1 MFECIGGIVL
11 EKTLPSACVTQVINE
26 QGIPKMPQGV
36 KAAFG
41 SHADFNICGGTYSV
55 HCPWWG
61 QKLNGV
67 T

>member
-1 MFECIGGIVL
+1 
-11 EKTLPSACVTQVINE
+11 
-26 QGIPKMPQGV
+26 MPQGV

-55 HCPWWG
+55 HCPWGG